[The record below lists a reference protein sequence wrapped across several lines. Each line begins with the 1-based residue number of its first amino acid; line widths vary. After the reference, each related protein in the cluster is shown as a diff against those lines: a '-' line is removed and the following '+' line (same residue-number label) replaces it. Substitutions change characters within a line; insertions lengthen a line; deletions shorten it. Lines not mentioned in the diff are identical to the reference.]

1 MIIKYFV
8 MKKSEIQQIIKEEIS
23 SLTENIDP
31 NSEEW
36 KEGYNSYLPGK
47 PDGAQP
53 KNPYREPETYA
64 EKLASTMPYAERYKK
79 MINWTMG
86 FSTAK
91 KEDPNPFNIKPTD
104 MSDLAANYYKEKGS
118 AVPGTHKFN
127 PAGYTGD

>member
-1 MIIKYFV
+1 MDKNTLIK
-8 MKKSEIQQIIKEEIS
+8 QIVKEETS
-23 SLTENIDP
+23 SVLENIDP

-47 PDGAQP
+47 SNEVQP

-64 EKLASTMPYAERYKK
+64 EKIKDTMTYAERYKK

-91 KEDPNPFNIKPTD
+91 KEDPNPFKVEPSD
-104 MSDLAANYYKEKGS
+104 MSDLATSYYKEKGS

-127 PAGYTGD
+127 PSGYTGD